1 MAQELLPAPASS
13 RSQSLPTS
21 FRTAKHTVPPQS
33 PHLLDPLRDPR
44 APGNAG
50 GKSCTIDGHHL
61 SIEGLLKGVSRIETE
76 SVSVVASRNNIG
88 ARNGGVGPEF
98 SSPRVAAA
106 SRMAPRGPEAAAPL
120 WARLKSIWKP
130 RQGALAQRSLG
141 QSPSH
146 SCQKRCT
153 SLAFLKRR
161 FHCRK
166 ALVAPFHLEV
176 DI

>member
-1 MAQELLPAPASS
+1 
-13 RSQSLPTS
+13 
-21 FRTAKHTVPPQS
+21 
-33 PHLLDPLRDPR
+33 
-44 APGNAG
+44 
-50 GKSCTIDGHHL
+50 
-61 SIEGLLKGVSRIETE
+61 
-76 SVSVVASRNNIG
+76 
-88 ARNGGVGPEF
+88 
-98 SSPRVAAA
+98 
-106 SRMAPRGPEAAAPL
+106 MAPRGPEAAAPL
-120 WARLKSIWKP
+120 L
-130 RQGALAQRSLG
+130 GAVVVDMEAATGGAGPAEPG